1 MINFIFKI
9 YTRIEVEIS
18 FFYWRNI
25 LPVLIKYQGVNI
37 PDSCTILGKPLIKKH
52 DNSMITIGEGVVLC
66 SSSKYTDLGVNHPV
80 IIKTLSSSS
89 HISIDNN
96 TGMSGTTI
104 CCSEK
109 IEIGKNC
116 LIGAN
121 VTIVDTDFHPI
132 QSSSRRFSKNN
143 IQVSPVNIKDNVFIG
158 ANTLVLKG
166 VTIGKNSVIG
176 AGSVVT
182 KSLPENVIAVGNP
195 AKVVRNIE

>member
-1 MINFIFKI
+1 MINFISKI

-143 IQVSPVNIKDNVFIG
+143 IQVSPVNIIDNVFIG

-166 VTIGKNSVIG
+166 VTIGKNSIIG

-182 KSLPENVIAVGNP
+182 KSLPENVIAVGNL